1 MPYIVVRNDGP
12 TGHSGP
18 EAPRSVLSR
27 VSPDA
32 LLSWVDLGVSRAT
45 DYRYAITFET
55 LYGALRCA
63 EMQGGE
69 VRRVSGPGGCPHWVT
84 DVGRGDGAAC
94 GVGDGGNACGLVEVG

>member
-32 LLSWVDLGVSRAT
+32 LLSWVDIGVSRAT
-45 DYRYAITFET
+45 DYRYAVLFET
-55 LYGALRCA
+55 CSGALKCA
-63 EMQGGE
+63 GIYGGE
-69 VRRVSGPGGCPHWVT
+69 AHVVNAAAETAAAVVSCGNPSRG
-84 DVGRGDGAAC
+84 VGAC
-94 GVGDGGNACGLVEVG
+94 GNDSGLVEVE